1 MFVERDGGLLVPQD
15 INDLLTVCVDG
26 DADNSTVRGMTIV
39 NGAAND
45 WTTGLIDDNYYFDL
59 LAEFGID
66 PYLFVGEVEEHV
78 RLLAL

>member
-1 MFVERDGGLLVPQD
+1 MFAASNGGLLVPQD
-15 INDLLTVCVDG
+15 ITDLLTVSVDS
-26 DADNSTVRGMTIV
+26 DADNSTIRGMTII

-66 PYLFVGEVEEHV
+66 PYLFVEEVEEHV
-78 RLLAL
+78 RLLML